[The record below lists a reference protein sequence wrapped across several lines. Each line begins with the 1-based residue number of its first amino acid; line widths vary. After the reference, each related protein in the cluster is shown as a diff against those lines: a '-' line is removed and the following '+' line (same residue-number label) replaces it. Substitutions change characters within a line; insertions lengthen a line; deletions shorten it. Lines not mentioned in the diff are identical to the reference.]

1 MLVLGGKHRKGKLQN
16 REVKKNKDKK
26 EGEEKLNSRR
36 KKKLENPFIP
46 SLIIWIIIPCCF
58 KKCLVF
64 NISFNSSNEMKAHAN
79 KCHTFFVVSFN
90 QLSLCMSCLH
100 KCFIL
105 DKLCNNF
112 QKLWCFSLWPAH
124 GAKSPKKQSSQ
135 NCFQQENHSFPDL
148 KES

>member
-1 MLVLGGKHRKGKLQN
+1 MMLVLGGKHRKGKLQN

-79 KCHTFFVVSFN
+79 KCHTFFVLSFN
-90 QLSLCMSCLH
+90 H
-100 KCFIL
+100 CF
-105 DKLCNNF
+105 C
-112 QKLWCFSLWPAH
+112 
-124 GAKSPKKQSSQ
+124 QSFA
-135 NCFQQENHSFPDL
+135 NCQT
-148 KES
+148 

>member
-36 KKKLENPFIP
+36 KKKLENTFIP

-58 KKCLVF
+58 KKYLVF
-64 NISFNSSNEMKAHAN
+64 NISFNSSNEMKAHVS
-79 KCHTFFVVSFN
+79 KCHTFFVLLFN

-112 QKLWCFSLWPAH
+112 QKLWCFSLWPTR
-124 GAKSPKKQSSQ
+124 GQISKKVVLTKL
-135 NCFQQENHSFPDL
+135 FL
-148 KES
+148 ARESHFS